1 VKYAWIEKQ
10 RDSYPLEALCE
21 CLGVSAS
28 GFASWRHGP
37 RRQKR
42 LTDAQ
47 LLVLIRAV
55 HAEFKGAYGS
65 PRVWRELKGRDVRV
79 SRERVARLMRAHA
92 IRARHKRRYKATTD
106 SRHDLPVAPN
116 LLDRNFSPAC
126 PDQVWTAD
134 ITYIPTAEG
143 WLYLAVVMDLY
154 TRMIVGWS
162 MGARMTRDL
171 VLDALR
177 MAYFRRRP
185 KAGLMH
191 HSDRGSQYASSDY
204 QEALKRYGMIVS
216 MSRKGNCWENAVSV
230 KANARSAL
238 RRNYN
243 APMESFFNSMKNE
256 RTHSQRYLTR
266 EQARQDTFDYIERFY
281 NRSRRHSALGYVSP
295 AQHHAAW
302 QNQQKMAA

>member
-1 VKYAWIEKQ
+1 MKYAWIDAQ

-21 CLGVSAS
+21 GLGVSAS
-28 GFASWRHGP
+28 GFASWRDGP
-37 RRQKR
+37 SRQRR

-47 LLVLIRAV
+47 LLSLIRSI
-55 HAEFKGAYGS
+55 HAESKGAYGS
-65 PRVWRELKGRDVRV
+65 PRVFRELKDRGVPV
-79 SRERVARLMRAHA
+79 SRERVARLMRMHG

-106 SRHDLPVAPN
+106 SKHNLPVAPN
-116 LLDRNFSPAC
+116 LLDRNFSPER

-143 WLYLAVVMDLY
+143 WLYLAVVMDLF

-171 VLDALR
+171 TIDAIR

-185 KAGLMH
+185 DAGLMH
-191 HSDRGSQYASSDY
+191 HSDRGSQYASRDY
-204 QEALKRYGMIVS
+204 QQVLEDYGMIVS
-216 MSRKGNCWENAVSV
+216 MSRKGNCWD
-230 KANARSAL
+230 
-238 RRNYN
+238 N

-256 RTHSQRYLTR
+256 RTHSQRYQTR
-266 EQARQDTFDYIERFY
+266 DEARQDTFEYIETFY

-302 QNQQKMAA
+302 QLQQKMAA